1 MLGTSVVARHTRSPR
16 SRKPISLFRF
26 LASKGGLKP
35 HCDLAYILDGN
46 PFVPGYGCLIRKR
59 GMTLDAAR
67 EACVQNDYMMDAG
80 DHTGGLSESTTREL
94 LDKIAEEARGNLQFV
109 PWEQPIDEC
118 SDDMTADE
126 YRYSIERLGLSQVAA
141 AKALGVD
148 PRTSRRWAN
157 DERSIPEPVAILLRL
172 MLANKKD

>member
-1 MLGTSVVARHTRSPR
+1 
-16 SRKPISLFRF
+16 
-26 LASKGGLKP
+26 
-35 HCDLAYILDGN
+35 LDGN
-46 PFVPGYGCLIRKR
+46 PFVPGYGCLLRKT

-80 DHTGGLSESTTREL
+80 DHSGGLSESTTREL
-94 LDKIAEEARGNLQFV
+94 LDKIAEEARGNKQFV
-109 PWEQPIDEC
+109 PWEAPDEEY

-126 YRYSIERLGLSQVAA
+126 YRYSLERLGFSQPAA

-157 DERSIPEPVAILLRL
+157 DQRAIPEPVAIALRK
-172 MLANKKD
+172 MLADRTDSP